1 MEDLN
6 IRHFK
11 LSNGEDIIAV
21 VSVKNKDNWLIE
33 RPVLVNPNLL
43 GGYQFS
49 PWFPF
54 SNTKVHKIL
63 FSNIVNSTG
72 IDPDV
77 KRAYLDFVV
86 DMKKNI
92 KKIEKNNQEL
102 IAEMEAEVDDLMNEL
117 YEEGKL
123 FGDKKKRTIH

>member
-11 LSNGEDIIAV
+11 LLNGEDIIGI
-21 VSVKNKDNWLIE
+21 VSTKNKDNWLIE
-33 RPVLVNPNLL
+33 TPVLVNPGLL

-54 SNTKVHKIL
+54 SKTKVYKVL
-63 FSNIVNSTG
+63 FANIINSTG

-77 KRAYLDFVV
+77 KESYLQYVIDL
-86 DMKKNI
+86 KKSI
-92 KKIEKNNQEL
+92 KKINTAQD
-102 IAEMEAEVDDLMNEL
+102 IADMQDEIDQLMNDL
-117 YEEGKL
+117 YEEGEL
-123 FGDKKKRTIH
+123 FDKKKRTMH

>member
-11 LSNGEDIIAV
+11 LLNGEDIIGI
-21 VSVKNKDNWLIE
+21 VSTKNKDNWLIE
-33 RPVLVNPNLL
+33 TPVLVNPGLL

-54 SNTKVHKIL
+54 SKTKVYKVL
-63 FSNIVNSTG
+63 FANIINSTG

-77 KRAYLDFVV
+77 KESYLQYVIDL
-86 DMKKNI
+86 KKSI
-92 KKIEKNNQEL
+92 KKINTAQD
-102 IAEMEAEVDDLMNEL
+102 IADMQDEIDQRMNDL
-117 YEEGKL
+117 YEEGEL
-123 FGDKKKRTIH
+123 FDKKKRTIH